1 MVMAKISYKSFIR
14 TMTMFFVN
22 EEIDKKY
29 FSLRKEKMNVLR
41 SQLKNI
47 DTREGLMRY
56 ICEYEDSL
64 NNLLVLLGVSTEYF
78 KRVIT
83 LFRIESGM
91 VFSTEWNVRQ
101 VRKYALSNESMMEK
115 LCDLFLD
122 GPNNPI
128 LSQLIPYYK
137 LSNFLINEDVMNRIQ
152 NDDFMDLLISK
163 DFDTSYNSD
172 VSQSIT
178 GQIDKLL
185 KKICDEKGLE
195 LRQMGAI
202 DSAGNGTQQ
211 IQVNYAIFRKS
222 IELPLYYI
230 KYSFNLTTAKGQTDF
245 KRSVQNLRAFIKEKN
260 PDAKQIVIVD
270 GAGWV
275 GRQSDLRGVW
285 DYCDFC
291 LNLKK
296 IEDIN
301 NIIE

>member
-1 MVMAKISYKSFIR
+1 
-14 TMTMFFVN
+14 
-22 EEIDKKY
+22 
-29 FSLRKEKMNVLR
+29 
-41 SQLKNI
+41 
-47 DTREGLMRY
+47 
-56 ICEYEDSL
+56 
-64 NNLLVLLGVSTEYF
+64 
-78 KRVIT
+78 
-83 LFRIESGM
+83 
-91 VFSTEWNVRQ
+91 
-101 VRKYALSNESMMEK
+101 
-115 LCDLFLD
+115 
-122 GPNNPI
+122 
-128 LSQLIPYYK
+128 
-137 LSNFLINEDVMNRIQ
+137 
-152 NDDFMDLLISK
+152 
-163 DFDTSYNSD
+163 
-172 VSQSIT
+172 
-178 GQIDKLL
+178 
-185 KKICDEKGLE
+185 
-195 LRQMGAI
+195 MGAI

>member
-1 MVMAKISYKSFIR
+1 MAKIPYKSFIR
-14 TMTMFFVN
+14 TMTMFFIN

-41 SQLKNI
+41 SQLNNI
-47 DTREGLMRY
+47 DTREGLTQY
-56 ICEYEDSL
+56 ICKYEDSL

-78 KRVIT
+78 KRVIS
-83 LFRIESGM
+83 LFRIELGM
-91 VFSTEWNVRQ
+91 VFSTEWDLHH
-101 VRKYALSNESMMEK
+101 VRKYAMSNVSMMEK
-115 LCDLFLD
+115 LCDLFLE
-122 GPNNPI
+122 GPNNPV

-137 LSNFLINEDVMNRIQ
+137 LSNFLINANVMNRIQ
-152 NDDFMDLLISK
+152 NDDFMDFLISK
-163 DFDTSYNSD
+163 DFDASYNSD

-178 GQIDKLL
+178 GEIDKSL
-185 KKICDEKGLE
+185 KSICDEKGLE
-195 LRQMGAI
+195 LRQIGAF

-211 IQVNYAIFRKS
+211 IQVNYAISKKS

-230 KYSFNLTTAKGQTDF
+230 KYSFNVTTSKAQTDF

-285 DYCDFC
+285 DYCDYC
-291 LNLKK
+291 LNLKN